1 MLKKDCVAVLDKDI
15 AGLEAALSS
24 LRWLRD
30 SLTAE
35 LESDGRIETV
45 VVSTIP
51 TGEVNEGNDG
61 ADGGGAPAAETNQ
74 EAAIESQGVDAG
86 GNPIIPGH
94 DLYRE

>member
-30 SLTAE
+30 SLTIE
-35 LESDGRIETV
+35 LNSDGRIETV

-51 TGEVNEGNDG
+51 TGEVGEGNNG
-61 ADGGGAPAAETNQ
+61 ADGGGAPAAEVVQ
-74 EAAIESQGVDAG
+74 VAAVDSQGVDAG
-86 GNPIIPGH
+86 GSPILPGH
-94 DLYRE
+94 RLYKE